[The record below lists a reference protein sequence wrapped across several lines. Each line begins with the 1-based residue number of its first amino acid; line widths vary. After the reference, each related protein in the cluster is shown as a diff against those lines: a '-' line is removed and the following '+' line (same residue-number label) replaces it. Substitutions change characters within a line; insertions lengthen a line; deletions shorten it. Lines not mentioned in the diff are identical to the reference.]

1 MAEFTSQGVSSQGT
15 KLYVQGGTPAAALSV
30 TAITKAVQALVTA
43 ANTMDPGDV
52 VVFGDIVGMPE
63 IKDKSGIVIA
73 PTAADFTVNID
84 TSEFETAGTTGTAD
98 ALDLLPVCE
107 ARNFNGFDGQASEID
122 KTTLCSTA
130 KEFVPGLQDFGSF
143 NFDMNYVPS
152 DPAQMAMQA
161 AKASGDTLWWE
172 LVLPDNMGS
181 WIFQAFVRQMTIS
194 GGVDAILSSSVVLRI
209 TGEPTFAGGVA
220 P

>member
-1 MAEFTSQGVSSQGT
+1 MSEFKSQGISSQGT
-15 KLYVQGGTPAAALSV
+15 TLYVQGGTPHATLAIS
-30 TAITKAVQALVTA
+30 AITKAVQALVTA
-43 ANTMDPGDV
+43 PNTMDPGDV
-52 VVFGDIVGMPE
+52 VVFGDVVGMPE
-63 IKDKSGIVIA
+63 IKDRSGIVVA
-73 PTAADFTVNID
+73 PTATDFSVNID
-84 TSEFETAGTTGTAD
+84 SSEFAAAGTTGTAD
-98 ALDLLPVCE
+98 VLDLLAVCE
-107 ARNFNGFDGQASEID
+107 ARNFNGFDGQASELD

-143 NFDMNYVPS
+143 TFDMNYVPS

-172 LVLPDNMGS
+172 LVLPDNTGS

-194 GGVDAILSSSVVLRI
+194 GGVDAVLSSSVVLRI

>member
-1 MAEFTSQGVSSQGT
+1 MAEFKSEGVSSQGT
-15 KLYVQGGTPAAALSV
+15 KLFVQAGVAAALAI
-30 TAITKAVQALVTA
+30 TGITKAPQAVVTA
-43 ANTMDPGDV
+43 ANTLDPGDI
-52 VVFGDIVGMPE
+52 VVFGDVVGMPE
-63 IKDKSGIVIA
+63 ISGMQGIVVSA
-73 PTAADFTVNID
+73 TPTDFTVNID
-84 TSEFETAGTTGTAD
+84 TSGFVAVGTTGTAD

-152 DPAQMAMQA
+152 DPAQQAMQA
-161 AKASGDTLWWE
+161 AKAGGDTLWWE

-209 TGEPTFAGGVA
+209 TGEPVFAGGA
-220 P
+220 

>member
-1 MAEFTSQGVSSQGT
+1 MADFESQGVSSQGT
-15 KLYVQGGTPAAALSV
+15 KLFVQAGVAAALTIS
-30 TAITKAVQALVTA
+30 AITKAPQASVTA
-43 ANTMDPGDV
+43 ANTLDPGDI
-52 VVFGDIVGMPE
+52 VVFGDVVGMPE
-63 IKDKSGIVIA
+63 IKDMQGIVVTA
-73 PTAADFTVNID
+73 TPTDFVVNID
-84 TSEFETAGTTGTAD
+84 SSGFATAGTTGTAD

-161 AKASGDTLWWE
+161 AKAGGDTLWWE

-194 GGVDAILSSSVVLRI
+194 GGVDAVLSSSVVLRI
-209 TGEPTFAGGVA
+209 TGEPTFAGGAA